1 MEEMKIEEDRE
12 DREDR
17 EEEEEEDEKMEEKRL
32 PSSRRRG

>member
-1 MEEMKIEEDRE
+1 MEEMKIEE